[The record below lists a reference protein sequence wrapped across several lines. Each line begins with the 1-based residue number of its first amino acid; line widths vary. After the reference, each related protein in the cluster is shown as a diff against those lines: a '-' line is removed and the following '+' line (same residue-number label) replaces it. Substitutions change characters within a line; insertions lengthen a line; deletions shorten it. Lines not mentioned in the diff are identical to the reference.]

1 MKQIKPEQIS
11 DIAVNAL
18 EELKALNIQVL
29 DVTSLTS
36 ITDLMII
43 ASGRSSRQVKALSE
57 KVQEKVKQAGISVLG
72 VEGEQDAEW
81 ILVDIGDVIVH
92 IMQPATRTY
101 YQLEKLWNVETS
113 AQDKTSI

>member
-1 MKQIKPEQIS
+1 MKQIKPEKIS
-11 DIAVNAL
+11 ELIVSAL
-18 EELKALNIQVL
+18 EDLKAHNIQVL

-36 ITDLMII
+36 ITDIMII
-43 ASGRSSRQVKALSE
+43 ASGRSNRQVKALSE
-57 KVQEKVKQAGISVLG
+57 KVQEKVKQAGLTVLG

-101 YQLEKLWNVETS
+101 YQLEKLWNVEDATK
-113 AQDKTSI
+113 DKTSI